1 MNEAQKDWDEMS
13 DEDFLQ
19 AESPN
24 DPEGLSQ
31 ELETQAVNDG
41 TLESRLD
48 MSLPVEADD
57 NDDEEK
63 AREPEVQPAEDAS
76 AEPDDAFS
84 DEAHQST
91 PNQEEELDVD
101 AEQISEEQEEEKTK
115 EPVAAKDTK
124 PSAEDGEDSTK
135 TETTAV
141 STVNYEEAYKQIMA
155 PFKANGREFTPENP
169 DEVIRLM
176 QQGANY
182 IKKMTALKPNL
193 KLMRMLENNNLL
205 DEAKI
210 NFMIDLQSRDKTAI
224 EKLLKDSNMDP
235 MDLDTSEEPSYRPGK
250 HTVSDQEM
258 EFHSVL
264 EDVMSNPDGKT
275 TINLIND
282 TWDAQSK
289 EAVFRDPQ
297 IMKLINEHRGN
308 GIYDRISGEIEK
320 QQALGNFST
329 NMPFV
334 EAYRTV
340 GDALYAQG
348 RLIDEPPQGQ
358 PIQAPAAVAPQQTTP
373 QPVGTRSSRRNVAS
387 NGDRAKAASPSRSTP
402 QTSSKK
408 EFDPFSMTDDE
419 ILAATSPR
427 I

>member
-1 MNEAQKDWDEMS
+1 MSENTQNWDEMS
-13 DEDFLQ
+13 DDDFLQ
-19 AESPN
+19 AESPT
-24 DPEGLSQ
+24 DSESLSE
-31 ELETQAVNDG
+31 ELRAGNQGSVPLED
-41 TLESRLD
+41 TL
-48 MSLPVEADD
+48 SLPVE
-57 NDDEEK
+57 DDEPEEGTVE
-63 AREPEVQPAEDAS
+63 EPTETEEEAAS
-76 AEPDDAFS
+76 SGSDDVFS
-84 DEAHQST
+84 DESHQST
-91 PNQEEELDVD
+91 PKQEEEPDVT
-101 AEQISEEQEEEKTK
+101 EPVSEEQEEEKTD
-115 EPVAAKDTK
+115 EPIAAKDTK
-124 PSAEDGEDSTK
+124 PADETDDDAAK
-135 TETTAV
+135 TETAAV
-141 STVNYEEAYKQIMA
+141 SAVNYEDAYKQIMA

-235 MDLDTSEEPSYRPGK
+235 MDLDTSEEPSYRPGN

-264 EDVMSNPDGKT
+264 EDVMSNPEGKT
-275 TINLIND
+275 TVSLIND

-289 EAVFRDPQ
+289 EAIFKDPK
-297 IMKLINEHRGN
+297 IMSLINEHRGN

-320 QQALGNFST
+320 QQALGNLST
-329 NMPFV
+329 NTPFV

-340 GDALYAQG
+340 GDALHAQG
-348 RLIDEPPQGQ
+348 RLVPGSEQGQ
-358 PIQAPAAVAPQQTTP
+358 PAQAPAAPVQQQTTP
-373 QPVGTRSSRRNVAS
+373 QPVGTRSSKRNVAS